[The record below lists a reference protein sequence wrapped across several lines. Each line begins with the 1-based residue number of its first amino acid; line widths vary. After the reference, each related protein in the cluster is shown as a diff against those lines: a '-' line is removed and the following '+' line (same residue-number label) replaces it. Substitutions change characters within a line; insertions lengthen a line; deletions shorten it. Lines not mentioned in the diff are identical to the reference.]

1 MFNRGKV
8 IRGGFQ
14 RVATA
19 AEGVGEKEDRVR
31 VLFEE
36 DIKGEE
42 LEVGH
47 YVAIVNFRVK
57 HIIVTL
63 DIFITQLR
71 ALGRV
76 DLMSSWSRLCW
87 VGQSATN
94 SFFGKAIPLGKTKNH
109 PYVFPPVFTG
119 FDVVLLQ
126 GLVTKSEQC
135 HVNAPIQFL

>member
-1 MFNRGKV
+1 MQRGRLVENLPQEFRHIDQILNRGMV

-76 DLMSSWSRLCW
+76 DLMSSWSRLYR
-87 VGQSATN
+87 VGPSHYELILGKSN
-94 SFFGKAIPLGKTKNH
+94 SFG
-109 PYVFPPVFTG
+109 
-119 FDVVLLQ
+119 
-126 GLVTKSEQC
+126 
-135 HVNAPIQFL
+135 

>member
-14 RVATA
+14 GVATA

-47 YVAIVNFRVK
+47 HAAIVNF
-57 HIIVTL
+57 
-63 DIFITQLR
+63 
-71 ALGRV
+71 
-76 DLMSSWSRLCW
+76 
-87 VGQSATN
+87 
-94 SFFGKAIPLGKTKNH
+94 
-109 PYVFPPVFTG
+109 
-119 FDVVLLQ
+119 
-126 GLVTKSEQC
+126 
-135 HVNAPIQFL
+135 

>member
-14 RVATA
+14 GVATA
-19 AEGVGEKEDRVR
+19 AEGVGEKEDRVW

-47 YVAIVNFRVK
+47 HAAIVNFRVK

-63 DIFITQLR
+63 DIFIT
-71 ALGRV
+71 ASSAGLG
-76 DLMSSWSRLCW
+76 
-87 VGQSATN
+87 
-94 SFFGKAIPLGKTKNH
+94 
-109 PYVFPPVFTG
+109 
-119 FDVVLLQ
+119 
-126 GLVTKSEQC
+126 
-135 HVNAPIQFL
+135 